1 MAGSV
6 DVRTVLSYIYPV
18 NGRQFIRKVRKAG
31 RNAGVQVSFDQS
43 RGKGSHG
50 TLWYGDKFT
59 VVSAHTTDIGPG
71 LLHDMLRDLGLTR
84 DDI

>member
-1 MAGSV
+1 M
-6 DVRTVLSYIYPV
+6 SYSYAV

-31 RNAGVQVSFDQS
+31 RRNRVEVIFDRS

-50 TLWYGDKFT
+50 TLWYGDTFT

-71 LLHDMLRDLGLTR
+71 LLHDMLRDLRLTR